1 MRGLKNYFDFLF
13 IEKLKFEI
21 QVRNYQVR
29 KSSSK
34 LPKWKVT
41 WNLPGR
47 KNMETNLRNSSFSL
61 IKSLS
66 LIEFENNNPLKKLA
80 NYQY

>member
-1 MRGLKNYFDFLF
+1 MYR
-13 IEKLKFEI
+13 E
-21 QVRNYQVR
+21 

-34 LPKWKVT
+34 FKFEITEVES
-41 WNLPGR
+41 NLELTGP

-80 NYQY
+80 NYQYWVGVLIFWSP